1 MKTQLLKVSALIIIS
16 LVLIQC
22 KNSNDSNVDN
32 LPSPNVRPL
41 EENTNTDENSSNQS
55 ETVEIGGLD
64 WTSRNLNVSTF
75 KNGDTI
81 FHAKT
86 NKDWERAGKLHI
98 PAYCYYD
105 NNSSNG
111 NIYGKLYNWYAVM
124 DERGLAP
131 EGYFIP
137 SDNEFWVSLG
147 HYKMYQHSDNERSAQ
162 ASSKLKSRGSGAFQA
177 LLGGYRNELG
187 NFSDMNEAG
196 RWWSSENFWNKT
208 LNGTKASLL
217 PSELYIDDTFVSG
230 PGAGVYDAGCGY
242 SIRCVKGES
251 NRTTKIPVL
260 ESEYIEVDKN
270 GKPRNGVVTFY
281 SSMGNVSKTFVNGIE
296 NGERLS
302 FSPYGDLLSK
312 ETYKKGQ
319 LNGLS
324 IYYHDSHWKHKTH
337 EGKYVNGKKE
347 GEWIYY
353 DWVAKPELAEKFEM
367 SITYREY
374 YKNNEKINKIYEN
387 GFQ

>member
-1 MKTQLLKVSALIIIS
+1 MKTYLLKVSALIIITS
-16 LVLIQC
+16 LFINC
-22 KNSNDSNVDN
+22 KNSNDNTIDE
-32 LPSPNVRPL
+32 PFQKPRPVV
-41 EENTNTDENSSNQS
+41 ESTAFDGNSTNSS
-55 ETVEIGGLD
+55 ETVQIGGLD
-64 WTSRNLNVSTF
+64 WTSRNLDVSTF

-86 NKDWERAGKLHI
+86 NKDWERAGKLHL

-105 NNSSNG
+105 NNPSNG
-111 NIYGKLYNWYAVM
+111 TAYGKLYNWYAVM

-137 SDNEFWVSLG
+137 SDNEFWVLLG
-147 HYKMYQHSDNERSAQ
+147 YYNMYQHSSNEKSAM
-162 ASSKLKSRGSGAFQA
+162 ASQKLKSKDSDSFHA
-177 LLGGYRNELG
+177 LLGGYRSEAG
-187 NFSDMNEAG
+187 GFHDMNEAG

-208 LNGTKASLL
+208 LNGTKSNLF
-217 PSELYIDDTFVSG
+217 PSELHIDNTFVSG

-251 NRTTKIPVL
+251 KRTTKIPVL

-270 GKPRNGVVTFY
+270 GKPRNGAVTFY
-281 SSMGNVSKTFVNGIE
+281 SNMGNVSKTFVNGVE

-302 FSPYGDLLSK
+302 FSPYSDLISK
-312 ETYKKGQ
+312 EMFKNGQ

-367 SITYREY
+367 RITHREY
-374 YKNNEKINKIYEN
+374 YKNNEMTNKIYE
-387 GFQ
+387 GRP

>member
-1 MKTQLLKVSALIIIS
+1 MKNFTLKASSLIILTI
-16 LVLIQC
+16 LLFNC
-22 KNSNDSNVDN
+22 KNNNENIDN

-41 EENTNTDENSSNQS
+41 EESSNSDENSSNQP
-55 ETVEIGGLD
+55 ETVEIGGLE
-64 WTSRNLNVSTF
+64 WTSRNLDVNTF

-86 NKDWERAGKLHI
+86 NKEWERAGKLHL

-105 NNSSNG
+105 NNPLNG
-111 NIYGKLYNWYAVM
+111 DIYGKLYNWYAVM

-137 SDNEFWVSLG
+137 SDNEFWVLLG

-162 ASSKLKSRGSGAFQA
+162 ASLKLQTRGSGSFQA
-177 LLGGYRNELG
+177 ILGGYRMETG
-187 NFSDMNEAG
+187 GFAKIDEAG
-196 RWWSSENFWNKT
+196 HWWSSENFWKKN
-208 LNGTKASLL
+208 LNGSEIKIQ
-217 PSELYIDDTFVSG
+217 PSELYMDDTFVSG

-251 NRTTKIPVL
+251 MRTTKIPVL
-260 ESEYIEVDKN
+260 ENEHIEVDKS

-281 SSMGNVSKTFVNGIE
+281 SSVGNVSKTFVNGVE

-312 ETYKKGQ
+312 ETYKKAQ

-337 EGKYVNGKKE
+337 EGNYVNGKKE

-353 DWVAKPELAEKFEM
+353 DWIAKPELAEKFEM
-367 SITYREY
+367 RITKREY
-374 YKNNEKINKIYEN
+374 YKSNEMINKVYEEKP
-387 GFQ
+387 